1 MDFDELPD
9 MMTVEEMA
17 KAFRLGRS
25 QAYELTKRYR
35 LTGGKEGIP
44 VKGRA
49 ERLNGTAHGGV
60 DLDGEPL
67 EIVDRELL
75 VGDDKRDRGVGREP
89 PRRTTS

>member
-44 VKGRA
+44 VLQLGR
-49 ERLNGTAHGGV
+49 RLRVPKSA
-60 DLDGEPL
+60 LAK
-67 EIVDRELL
+67 L
-75 VGDDKRDRGVGREP
+75 VNTLPTPENLP
-89 PRRTTS
+89 